1 MRYQGE
7 KILQLKY
14 WAITAIAVVLVLT
27 FGSDL
32 AMADSLGLSIRYR
45 VDGGVWKEIDDNTL
59 GDLSASPGVIL
70 ISKSSGIWKV
80 VVEAGQ
86 GGANLA
92 DPSYPLAN
100 LNLDLSSNVTLTL
113 GGTGTL
119 EVQLS
124 QRDLSPATSNW
135 AIDWAPTFS
144 GTGLT
149 AEGYAFVDG
158 TNHWFGDGG
167 VQQFIYD
174 SAPISSAGVANGS
187 GTVALDSQLPYS
199 LTVGVKFVATGASAG
214 AGSTGEELV
223 HPSPTT
229 NVPEPNSL
237 MLLGTGL
244 VLLGI
249 ARGRFRNLSQN

>member
-14 WAITAIAVVLVLT
+14 WAVTALAVIIVLT
-27 FGSDL
+27 LGSDL
-32 AMADSLGLSIRYR
+32 ALADSLSLSIRYR
-45 VDGGVWKEIDDNTL
+45 VDGGAWKQIDDGGL
-59 GDLSASPGVIL
+59 GDLNSATPGLIL

-86 GGANLA
+86 GGANVN

-100 LNLDLSSNVTLTL
+100 LNMDLSSNVTLTG

-124 QRDLSPATSNW
+124 QKDLSPANANW
-135 AIDWAPTFS
+135 ALDWSPTFT

-149 AEGYAFVDG
+149 ATAYVYADQSNV
-158 TNHWFGDGG
+158 WYGD
-167 VQQFIYD
+167 QQLVYT
-174 SAPISSAGVANGS
+174 SGAVSSAGVAS
-187 GTVALDSQLPYS
+187 GTGTASLDPQLPYS
-199 LTVGVKFVATGASAG
+199 MTVGIKFVATGASLG
-214 AGSTGEELV
+214 AGSTGEELL

-237 MLLGTGL
+237 MLLGMGL
-244 VLLGI
+244 VLLGVF
-249 ARGRFRNLSQN
+249 RGRFRSVSQN